1 MNIKLHTSLALAAF
15 VLGLAVPAAAQA
27 RAGSIYDPSYGPQGL
42 IANKTAQ
49 RVGDLITVII
59 SENQNVRNEEK
70 SDLKK
75 ETDLDYKLTNFDIAP
90 DAFNILPGFAA
101 DSEDTFNGTANYE
114 KRGTFTARLTAVV
127 VDALPNG
134 TLVVNG
140 RREIKIDNEMKV
152 IEFSGIVRRYDIS
165 PDNTVQS
172 ELVANAKVHYTG
184 NGPLTNSTNRTGFG
198 AWLHDAISWL
208 WPF

>member
-1 MNIKLHTSLALAAF
+1 MKLTRTILILLIANVVALACP
-15 VLGLAVPAAAQA
+15 VQAQA
-27 RAGSIYDPSYGPQGL
+27 RAGSIYDPGAGPQGL

-49 RVGDLITVII
+49 RVGDLITVVI

-70 SDLKK
+70 SDLSK
-75 ETDLDYKLTNFDIAP
+75 ETDLDYQLTNFNVKP
-90 DAFNILPGFAA
+90 NAFNVLPSLTANST
-101 DSEDTFNGTANYE
+101 DEFNGTANYE

-127 VDALPNG
+127 VDSLPNG

-140 RREIKIDNEMKV
+140 RREIKIDSEVKV
-152 IEFSGIVRRYDIS
+152 IEFSGIVRRYDID

-184 NGPLTNSTNRTGFG
+184 TGPLTNHTNRVGFG
-198 AWLHDAISWL
+198 AWLHDALSWI

>member
-1 MNIKLHTSLALAAF
+1 MKLIRITSILTLAGIVALAA
-15 VLGLAVPAAAQA
+15 PAEGQA
-27 RAGSIYDPSYGPQGL
+27 RAGSIYNPSAGPQGL

-49 RVGDLITVII
+49 RVGDLITVVI
-59 SENQNVRNEEK
+59 SESQNVRNEER
-70 SDLKK
+70 SDMSK
-75 ETDLDYKLTNFDIAP
+75 ETDLDYQLTNFNVKP
-90 DAFNILPGFAA
+90 NAFSVLPALTANSA
-101 DSEDTFNGTANYE
+101 DEFSGTANYE

-127 VDALPNG
+127 VDSLPNG

-140 RREIKIDNEMKV
+140 RREIKIDSEVKV
-152 IEFSGIVRRYDIS
+152 IEFSGIVRRYDID

-184 NGPLTNSTNRTGFG
+184 TGPLTNSTNRTGFG
-198 AWLHDAISWL
+198 AWLHDAIDWL